1 MLSNVNGNLI
11 PAEPHAKPPLDLSP
25 TKEFLTFS
33 LPASRRDSFAI
44 QHPASPSAPPQTAT
58 TDADADADAEHDLED
73 GCESAWGS
81 PTTPYYLSRGA
92 ELVQQTCPPKQPQ
105 QLLFPLSG
113 VIADQPDESV
123 RRRLLLARRKS
134 LQWAPKVGSPLG
146 RAVSFGKE
154 GAV

>member
-1 MLSNVNGNLI
+1 MLSNINGNLI
-11 PAEPHAKPPLDLSP
+11 SAETPAKQPVELSP

-33 LPASRRDSFAI
+33 SPVSRRESFTVQQPI
-44 QHPASPSAPPQTAT
+44 SLEAPETPTAE
-58 TDADADADAEHDLED
+58 EHDFED
-73 GCESAWGS
+73 GESGWGS

-92 ELVQQTCPPKQPQ
+92 ELVQQTCPPKQAQ

-113 VIADQPDESV
+113 EIDDQPDESV

-146 RAVSFGKE
+146 RAVSYGK
-154 GAV
+154 